1 MNRKMFE
8 NDGAQIRIF
17 ILVCIVMIAAGFAWA
32 YYGDADSVIPIPPA
46 TEEIREA
53 TPAGG

>member
-1 MNRKMFE
+1 MFE